1 LQPIHGY
8 EWSDEL
14 THKQKLVAAL
24 VLLGA
29 FQSFILFAG
38 FFAPYDFATQD
49 RERPF
54 APPTGLHFADTRGN
68 VHIRPFIY
76 NLIDS
81 GRSVGAG
88 ETDSGHPYPVHFF
101 VRGAPYK
108 IAGVFASDVHLFGAE
123 GSGHIFLIGSDA
135 YGRDQF
141 SRFLFGGQIS
151 MLAGL
156 IAAILS
162 VSIGII
168 VGGIAGFYGGWVD
181 ELLMRGGELFLAL
194 PWLYLLFAVRAALPL
209 HISQWEVF
217 LLLVSGMGLI
227 GWARPARLIR
237 GVVLSAKQR
246 NFVVAA
252 RGFGASDAYLL
263 WRHVLPQTYGVLLT
277 QMTLLIPQY
286 VLAEVTLTFLGL
298 GVGEPLPSWGSL
310 LSSLQQYYVLSSY
323 WWMFLPALFL
333 IPLFLVFY
341 TAADALQELHKSVTL

>member
-1 LQPIHGY
+1 
-8 EWSDEL
+8 L
-14 THKQKLVAAL
+14 THKQKLVGAL
-24 VLLGA
+24 LLLAA
-29 FQSFILFAG
+29 FQSFILCAG

-54 APPTGLHFADTRGN
+54 APPTALHFIDTRGN
-68 VHIRPFIY
+68 VHIRPVIY
-76 NLIDS
+76 DLADS
-81 GRSVGAG
+81 GQSVGVSP
-88 ETDSGHPYPVHFF
+88 TDSEHPYLVHIF
-101 VRGAPYK
+101 VRGTPYK
-108 IAGVFASDVHLFGAE
+108 IAGVFASNMHLFGVEAP
-123 GSGHIFLIGSDA
+123 GHIFLMGSDA

-156 IAAILS
+156 IAAFLS

-217 LLLVSGMGLI
+217 LLLVSVMGLI

-263 WRHVLPQTYGVLLT
+263 IRHVLPQTYGVLLT

>member
-1 LQPIHGY
+1 M
-8 EWSDEL
+8 
-14 THKQKLVAAL
+14 THRQKLAGAL
-24 VLLGA
+24 VLLAA
-29 FQSFILFAG
+29 FQFLILFAG
-38 FFAPYDFATQD
+38 FFSPYGFAAQD
-49 RERPF
+49 REQPFAAPTTLHFGDTQGHFHLRPF
-54 APPTGLHFADTRGN
+54 M
-68 VHIRPFIY
+68 V
-76 NLIDS
+76 DS
-81 GRSVGAG
+81 QSSEGRV
-88 ETDSGHPYPVHFF
+88 YPVRFF
-101 VRGAPYK
+101 VSGTPYK
-108 IAGVFASDVHLFGAE
+108 IAGIIPAQVHLFGVE
-123 GSGHIFLIGSDA
+123 QPGRIFLMGSDA

-156 IAAILS
+156 IAALLS
-162 VSIGII
+162 VSIGIL
-168 VGGIAGFYGGWVD
+168 VGGIAGYYGGWVD

-217 LLLVSGMGLI
+217 LLLVSVMGLI

-263 WRHVLPQTYGVLLT
+263 RRHVLPQTYGVLLT

-298 GVGEPLPSWGSL
+298 GVGEPLPSWGTQL
-310 LSSLQQYYVLSSY
+310 ASLQQYYVLSSY
-323 WWMFLPALFL
+323 WWMFLPALLL

-341 TAADALQELHKSVTL
+341 AAADALQEIHKTVAL

>member
-14 THKQKLVAAL
+14 THKQKLVGAL
-24 VLLGA
+24 VLLAA
-29 FQSFILFAG
+29 FQSFTLFAG

-54 APPTGLHFADTRGN
+54 APPTALHFTDTRGK
-68 VHIRPFIY
+68 VHVRPFIY

-81 GRSVGAG
+81 GRSGEAG
-88 ETDSGHPYPVHFF
+88 QTDSEHAYPVYFF

-108 IAGVFASDVHLFGAE
+108 IAGVFASNMHLFGVE
-123 GSGHIFLIGSDA
+123 GPGHIFLMGSDA

-162 VSIGII
+162 VSIGIV

-217 LLLVSGMGLI
+217 LLLVSVMGLI

-263 WRHVLPQTYGVLLT
+263 RRHVLPQTYGILLT

>member
-1 LQPIHGY
+1 M
-8 EWSDEL
+8 
-14 THKQKLVAAL
+14 TRRRKLVGAL
-24 VLLGA
+24 ILLAA
-29 FQSFILFAG
+29 FQSLILLAG
-38 FFAPYDFATQD
+38 FFAPYDFASQN

-54 APPTGLHFADTRGN
+54 APPTALHFVDARG
-68 VHIRPFIY
+68 HFHFRPFIY
-76 NLIDS
+76 DLEDAKRS
-81 GRSVGAG
+81 GEGSSAG
-88 ETDSGHPYPVHFF
+88 SGPSYPVHFF

-108 IAGVFASDVHLFGAE
+108 IAGVFASCIHLFGVEA
-123 GSGHIFLIGSDA
+123 SGRIFLMGSDA

-162 VSIGII
+162 VSIGIV
-168 VGGIAGFYGGWVD
+168 VGGIAGYYGGWLD

-217 LLLVSGMGLI
+217 LLLVSVMGLI
-227 GWARPARLIR
+227 GWTRPARLIR

-246 NFVVAA
+246 NFVAAA

-263 WRHVLPQTYGVLLT
+263 RRHVLPQTYGVLLT
-277 QMTLLIPQY
+277 QLTLLIPQY

-298 GVGEPLPSWGSL
+298 GVGEPMPSWGAL

-333 IPLFLVFY
+333 IPLFLAFY
-341 TAADALQELHKSVTL
+341 TAADALQELHKRVAL